1 MENVLTQQAKVLEEI
16 GIYPHG
22 GNSGT
27 LSRTSRSCSV
37 SSLVSTMSSI
47 GDGVSEVDVMCCP
60 FVSLFLKFSLQAH
73 KHSLTFSSLVN
84 LHRPKLS

>member
-60 FVSLFLKFSLQAH
+60 FVSHMISAH

-84 LHRPKLS
+84 LHKPKLS